1 MWCGEDRN
9 YWESMKKGNIPVGDG
24 VCTLSSLG
32 ALWDPCQ
39 LGSRVGVINLCT
51 MGSLCTP
58 PFLYLGGTR
67 RLLNDMGTIC
77 ETVENS

>member
-32 ALWDPCQ
+32 ALWDPC
-39 LGSRVGVINLCT
+39 
-51 MGSLCTP
+51 
-58 PFLYLGGTR
+58 
-67 RLLNDMGTIC
+67 
-77 ETVENS
+77 